1 MATQHLTRR
10 PALRFELLEDR
21 AVPATLFV
29 DDDKAQYKGNSTF
42 TTIQAAVDAADAG
55 DTIMVARGVY
65 TEQVTFADDKDG
77 ITLRAQ
83 NSKQTII
90 RAPDTL
96 TGLKAIVTVDGAD
109 DVTIRGF
116 TITGPAGVANEL
128 TYGVVIDGGSA
139 TVRDNLITGIRN
151 DPLDG
156 VQTGVAVAVLG
167 DLEAAAAVITDNT
180 ITDYQKGGV
189 VVFGAD
195 ATATVSGNT
204 IVGAGPTD
212 LIAQNG
218 VQVSDGADGYVFE
231 NFITGN
237 DYTGDEDVSAAGV
250 YADTAGSVIVAD
262 NKVFENQTGV
272 LLVNLEFVV
281 VAGNRVYDNSQ
292 DGVDFVGVGGG
303 LFADNRVED
312 NGVDGVYLGDT
323 TNLVVTG
330 NRIRNNGDNGLEVTD
345 GSSGNV
351 IFGNTLRGNAGFDAF
366 DDTTGSRTAGTANFW
381 FFNTI
386 GTKSNSGLR

>member
-1 MATQHLTRR
+1 MATQFTRR

-29 DDDKAQYKGNSTF
+29 DDDRQQIPSAKY
-42 TTIQAAVDAADAG
+42 TTIQAAVDAAKAG
-55 DTIMVARGVY
+55 DTIVVAKGTY
-65 TEQVTFADDKDG
+65 TEQVTFAADKDN
-77 ITLRAQ
+77 ITLRAM
-83 NSKQTII
+83 NSQRPVIV
-90 RAPDTL
+90 APAALAGDK
-96 TGLKAIVTVDGAD
+96 GIVEVDGAD
-109 DVTIRGF
+109 GVTVRGF
-116 TITGPAGVANEL
+116 TITGLATAGGGL

-139 TVRDNLITGIRN
+139 TVRDNLITKIRN
-151 DPLDG
+151 NPLDG

-167 DLEAAAAVITDNT
+167 DVSKTAAVIDGNT

-231 NFITGN
+231 NFISGN
-237 DYTGDEDVSAAGV
+237 EYTGPEDVSAAGI
-250 YADTAGSVIVAD
+250 YADTADTVVVAG
-262 NKVFENQTGV
+262 NKVFENQTGL
-272 LLVNLEFVV
+272 LLVNLGSVLV
-281 VAGNRVYDNSQ
+281 TGNRVFDNSQ
-292 DGVDFVGVGGG
+292 DGVDLVGVRGG
-303 LFADNRVED
+303 LFAGNRVEG

-323 TNLVVTG
+323 TNVVVTG
-330 NRIRNNGDNGLEVTD
+330 NRVRDNGGRGLVLTD

-351 IFGNTLRGNAGFDAF
+351 VLGNALRGNAGFDAY
-366 DDTTGSRTAGTANFW
+366 DDTTGGRTAGTANFW

-386 GTKSNSGLR
+386 GTKNNSGLR

>member
-1 MATQHLTRR
+1 MATHLVTRR
-10 PALRFELLEDR
+10 PALRIELLEDR
-21 AVPATLFV
+21 SVPATLFV
-29 DDDKAQYKGNSTF
+29 DDDRAQFKGNSTY
-42 TTIQAAVDAADAG
+42 TTIQAAVDAASAG
-55 DTIMVARGVY
+55 DTILVARGVY

-83 NSKQTII
+83 NPRQTVI
-90 RAPDTL
+90 RAPDAL
-96 TGLKAIVTVDGAD
+96 AGLKAIVTVDGAD
-109 DVTIRGF
+109 DVTVRGF
-116 TITGPAGVANEL
+116 TITGPATPANEL

-156 VQTGVAVAVLG
+156 VQAGVGVAVLG
-167 DLEAAAAVITDNT
+167 DLESAAAVITGNT

-204 IVGAGPTD
+204 LVGGGPTD

-218 VQVSDGADGYVFE
+218 VQVSDGADGYIFE

-237 DYTGDEDVSAAGV
+237 DYTGSEDVSAAGI
-250 YADTAGSVIVAD
+250 YADTAGDLIVAG
-262 NKVFENQTGV
+262 NRVFDNQTGL
-272 LLVNLEFVV
+272 LLVNLEYVL
-281 VAGNRVYDNSQ
+281 VAGNRVFDNTR
-292 DGVDFVGVGGG
+292 DGVDLVGVRGG
-303 LFADNRVED
+303 LFADNRVEG
-312 NGVDGVYLGDT
+312 NAVDGVYLGDT
-323 TNLVVTG
+323 TSVVVTG

-366 DDTTGSRTAGTANFW
+366 DDTTGSRTGGTANFW

-386 GTKSNSGLR
+386 GTKNNSGLR